1 LIDISQNARVFVR
14 QMALLIYGD
23 LPYTDGANM
32 DTYSMNSNR
41 NVSRF
46 NQEDHEAI
54 LLTSLHNAFCENG
67 VSLDPADITN
77 FYVALKSKPLAILA
91 GPAHSGKTALVR
103 GLAQS
108 LSDQDKI
115 SIQMIT
121 GHPWWAEGSDDV
133 ARNTELHIRYSTEKI
148 MSIIEEAGQP
158 YNTHQ
163 VFIACLTQ
171 ISPAELLSFFTEV
184 SYQLQNGQIM
194 RLGDTHLTEPV
205 GFPSNLRIIGTM
217 DTNSFD
223 WWDDD
228 LLYSTTVIQWSQESD
243 IPDPVINQERILGE
257 LEFLQ
262 SCIRGKDAAYS
273 KVYPVLKHQRQ
284 PLYTLLQVKAN
295 LHHYVS
301 CLDLALDEV
310 IIYLANS
317 WSRLGDGLFHP
328 SPDRN
333 LAIALDLAITQIL
346 LPRAVEAIRNEES
359 LRDRLIGILTDK
371 YPHSTGFM
379 TIQGNQ
385 V

>member
-1 LIDISQNARVFVR
+1 MEMDA
-14 QMALLIYGD
+14 IYYNQPQKMKTLSTNP
-23 LPYTDGANM
+23 LPHKIQATQA
-32 DTYSMNSNR
+32 
-41 NVSRF
+41 
-46 NQEDHEAI
+46 DHEAV
-54 LLTSLHNAFCENG
+54 LLASLHKAMTENG
-67 VSLDPADITN
+67 VSMDQADITN

-91 GPAHSGKTALVR
+91 GPAQSGKTALVR

-108 LSDQDKI
+108 LSNQNDL

-133 ARNTELHIRYSTEKI
+133 ASNTELHTRYSTEKV

-158 YNTHQ
+158 YNANQ

-184 SYQLQNGQIM
+184 SNQLQNGQIM
-194 RLGDTHLTEPV
+194 QLGDSHLTEPIS
-205 GFPSNLRIIGTM
+205 FPANLRIIGTM

-228 LLYSTTVIQWSQESD
+228 LLLSTTVIQWSQASD
-243 IPDPVINQERILGE
+243 IPDPLINQGVILDE
-257 LEFLQ
+257 YEFLQ
-262 SCIRGKDAAYS
+262 SCIRGKDAAYN

-284 PLYTLLQVKAN
+284 PLYSLLQVEATLRN
-295 LHHYVS
+295 YIS
-301 CLDLALDEV
+301 ALDLAMDEV
-310 IIYLANS
+310 MIYLANS

-333 LAIALDLAITQIL
+333 LAIALDIAITQIM
-346 LPRAVEAIRNEES
+346 LPRAIDAIRNKET
-359 LRDRLIGILTDK
+359 LRDRLISILADK
-371 YPHSTGFM
+371 YPRSTGFA

-385 V
+385 I

>member
-1 LIDISQNARVFVR
+1 
-14 QMALLIYGD
+14 
-23 LPYTDGANM
+23 
-32 DTYSMNSNR
+32 MNSNR
-41 NVSRF
+41 NKS
-46 NQEDHEAI
+46 QSTQGDHEAG
-54 LLTSLHNAFCENG
+54 LLASLHKAFHENG
-67 VSLDPADITN
+67 VSLDQAEITN

-91 GPAHSGKTALVR
+91 GPAHSGKTVLVR

-108 LSDQDKI
+108 LSEQDDLR
-115 SIQMIT
+115 IQMIS

-133 ARNTELHIRYSTEKI
+133 ASNTELHMRYSTEKI

-158 YNTHQ
+158 ENAHQ

-171 ISPAELLSFFTEV
+171 ITPAELLSFFAEV

-194 RLGDTHLTEPV
+194 RLGDTHLTEPIK
-205 GFPSNLRIIGTM
+205 FPANLRIIGTM

-228 LLYSTTVIQWSQESD
+228 LLFSTTVIQWSQETD
-243 IPDPVINQERILGE
+243 IPDPIINQDVILDE
-257 LEFLQ
+257 YEFLQ
-262 SCIRGKDAAYS
+262 SCVRGKDAAYN

-284 PLYTLLQVKAN
+284 PLYTLFQVKAN
-295 LHHYVS
+295 LHRYIS

-346 LPRAVEAIRNEES
+346 LPRAVNAIRKEES
-359 LRDRLIGILTDK
+359 LRDRLIEILADK
-371 YPHSTGFM
+371 YPRSTGFM
-379 TIQGNQ
+379 TMQGNQ

>member
-1 LIDISQNARVFVR
+1 
-14 QMALLIYGD
+14 MALLIYGD

-158 YNTHQ
+158 YNSHQ

-333 LAIALDLAITQIL
+333 LAIALDLAISQIL

-359 LRDRLIGILTDK
+359 LRDRLMGILTDK